1 MRISDSD
8 LVAAQRTK
16 LDALQAEARASG
28 DLKLLTLCTLA
39 LEEGPQ
45 TFDRLIAWVGGR
57 ISEGE
62 HQTRVQVTAAQEYV
76 VLYSDGSKRWTAGEV
91 GGSLPND
98 FPKKYEV
105 KLYLGEL
112 SPTDDDREVPWLRA
126 LTAIPR
132 VFYFHAEEVAPVT
145 EEMARAPSG
154 LWAVVM
160 DGNPRPWDP
169 LFAGDSEHEAIA
181 TWRQHTKS
189 RMPRSRLSAIPRA
202 PSTTQRQP
210 PSTVVLICAAERAIG
225 LTQAVENRLDEGDRV
240 PFEDFYASPLF
251 RKSLAHA
258 RTLVDDEQIQLLS
271 ARYGLGRLWDC
282 HTRATSDDVP
292 LDQMNLDECKAWAR
306 RVGHELLSAYG
317 AGPRVLD
324 VFAGLPY
331 VQALQNSAPEG
342 VQWTF
347 QVGEAS

>member
-8 LVAAQRTK
+8 LVAAQRAK
-16 LDALQAEARASG
+16 LEALQGEARASG

-39 LEEGPQ
+39 LDQGPQ

-57 ISEGE
+57 VSEGE
-62 HQTRVQVTAAQEYV
+62 HQTRVQVPVAQEYV

-91 GGSLPND
+91 GGSVPND
-98 FPKKYEV
+98 SGEKYDV

-112 SPTDDDREVPWLRA
+112 SLTDDDREVPWLRA

-132 VFYFHAEEVAPVT
+132 VFYFHSEEIAPVT

-154 LWAVVM
+154 LWAVVI
-160 DGNPRPWDP
+160 DGHPQPWDP

-202 PSTTQRQP
+202 PSTVQRQP
-210 PSTVVLICAAERAIG
+210 PSRVVLVCAAERAID
-225 LTQAVENRLDEGDRV
+225 LTQAVENRLDAGDRV
-240 PFEDFYASPLF
+240 PFEDFYTSALF
-251 RKSLAHA
+251 RRSLAYA
-258 RTLVDDEQIQLLS
+258 RTLVEDGHIQLLS
-271 ARYGLGRLWDC
+271 ARYGLGRLWDW

-292 LDQMNLDECKAWAR
+292 LDQMNLDERKAWAR
-306 RVGHELLSAYG
+306 RVGQELLSAYG
-317 AGPRVLD
+317 AGPRVFEVL
-324 VFAGLPY
+324 AGVLY
-331 VQALQNSAPEG
+331 VQALQDSAPED

-347 QVGEAS
+347 QVGRAS